1 VGAVAPVVRFGR
13 VVRLL
18 RGGAR
23 RGVVPHLPRPDGWQ
37 LMRVRVSFTVDIDAE
52 AWAETYGLTK
62 AEVRADVQD
71 YARHEVLDQLMT
83 VGMLTAP

>member
-1 VGAVAPVVRFGR
+1 
-13 VVRLL
+13 
-18 RGGAR
+18 
-23 RGVVPHLPRPDGWQ
+23 
-37 LMRVRVSFTVDIDAE
+37 MRVRVSFTVDIDAE